1 MIVYSAITFKGQL
14 HLKDVNLLPLII
26 TLQDNK

>member
-14 HLKDVNLLPLII
+14 DLKDVNLLPLII
-26 TLQDNK
+26 ILQDNK